1 MYWPSRGLA
10 CAISRRRLMGAVEQL
25 VNVCVPVVVRNVHG
39 PVGLAGRSAG
49 LPLTP
54 PQTFTMRLPRYVA
67 DTARVSVNW
76 RWTPTFHVCTRVPF
90 RSCGISINGVPGAF
104 GRPVPSF
111 RSEEHTS
118 ELQSRRLI

>member
-1 MYWPSRGLA
+1 
-10 CAISRRRLMGAVEQL
+10 MGAVEQFA
-25 VNVCVPVVVRNVHG
+25 NVCVPVVVRNVHG

-67 DTARVSVNW
+67 DTATVSVSW

-90 RSCGISINGVPGAF
+90 RSCGTSIKGVPGAI
-104 GRPVPSF
+104 GRPAPSF
-111 RSEEHTS
+111 TGNGFTRPTPPHG
-118 ELQSRRLI
+118 